1 MSGSGAKR
9 ALTAAEAY
17 SLLLHVRY
25 PLEIYETSS
34 PGDLFRG
41 LFLERGGIMVSV
53 GTKGDIRMPI
63 AAAKIFGCSVF
74 VFESDAVVRDA
85 GLRIARTERVD
96 HLIAFYPLDTSNIDF
111 LKKSLTKPGIS
122 SSLVTHFCGVAMET
136 LNQFEGTVTKLLQLG
151 CRVVTENVH
160 FDTFTNYDVS
170 AGYRFLRKKQHTVET
185 VLSGQEY
192 SSSMGKLLGRQ
203 RDASARA
210 AAKEAVD
217 KPCLTGR
224 AVGLVFD
231 DRMTLHAPPV
241 DEKSEIETPLRL
253 FAIGTTFEYAGI
265 VEKMIRVEARPA
277 REEELLLAHT
287 KKHIEEIASL
297 VNPDVRKELRAGF
310 KRRSLYFNQH
320 TLTSSLIAVGGT
332 IELVEKIASGQCR
345 NGIAIV
351 RPPGHHAEEN
361 CAMGFCMYNNVAVAA
376 RVVQKKFPDNVK
388 KILIVDWDVHHGN
401 GTQKIFYDDPTVLYF
416 SVHLYLEGLFYPS
429 GEAGSCDKTGIG
441 PGRGY
446 NVNVAWDKI
455 GMGDSEYLHAW
466 DALLMPIARVFDPD
480 LVLVSAGFDA
490 ARGDPIGM
498 CDISPEG
505 YSHLLSPLL
514 TLAEGRVAIVLE
526 GGYNLTSI
534 SKSALACV
542 ETLLGEP
549 LPRLRDMRRPHPSA
563 VEAVQATINALKGG
577 THRSPEAATVTSSG
591 EPTDT
596 DDAAIKHCRRLSSIT
611 TKDAHDEEDE
621 HYHSN
626 GSFQEMM
633 MSDSIAIAEEIKV

>member
-192 SSSMGKLLGRQ
+192 SSSIAKLLGRQ

-241 DEKSEIETPLRL
+241 DEKSEIETRNMRRGPTGIRCIIWDVLYYLFSYARHPCIERGLVLSSTSQMVTPIPTQCPTDSFYVTDPNRAPESKVHIICLWCIPTRRDSKQFLPRCFAHLSVQNRLQAEGNRRASFWPWVGIGNISQCLFDMIHPVATTPEQYERIFSCAPTHRQHGIGRAIL
-253 FAIGTTFEYAGI
+253 FACIEKFAWYKPDLCFVTRSIPDISIDHYWCVKFE
-265 VEKMIRVEARPA
+265 R
-277 REEELLLAHT
+277 L
-287 KKHIEEIASL
+287 
-297 VNPDVRKELRAGF
+297 
-310 KRRSLYFNQH
+310 
-320 TLTSSLIAVGGT
+320 
-332 IELVEKIASGQCR
+332 
-345 NGIAIV
+345 
-351 RPPGHHAEEN
+351 
-361 CAMGFCMYNNVAVAA
+361 
-376 RVVQKKFPDNVK
+376 QK
-388 KILIVDWDVHHGN
+388 LQ
-401 GTQKIFYDDPTVLYF
+401 T
-416 SVHLYLEGLFYPS
+416 
-429 GEAGSCDKTGIG
+429 
-441 PGRGY
+441 GY
-446 NVNVAWDKI
+446 N
-455 GMGDSEYLHAW
+455 SF
-466 DALLMPIARVFDPD
+466 RVF
-480 LVLVSAGFDA
+480 
-490 ARGDPIGM
+490 
-498 CDISPEG
+498 
-505 YSHLLSPLL
+505 
-514 TLAEGRVAIVLE
+514 
-526 GGYNLTSI
+526 
-534 SKSALACV
+534 
-542 ETLLGEP
+542 
-549 LPRLRDMRRPHPSA
+549 
-563 VEAVQATINALKGG
+563 
-577 THRSPEAATVTSSG
+577 
-591 EPTDT
+591 
-596 DDAAIKHCRRLSSIT
+596 
-611 TKDAHDEEDE
+611 
-621 HYHSN
+621 
-626 GSFQEMM
+626 
-633 MSDSIAIAEEIKV
+633 EI